1 MKSLFLQGFVLLV
14 LLVPALSLIGID
26 TAPPVTFQTTFT
38 CLKSAGYEFAS
49 VRAFSLEG

>member
-26 TAPPVTFQTTFT
+26 TAPPITFQTTFN
-38 CLKSAGYEFAS
+38 CIKSAGYEFAS